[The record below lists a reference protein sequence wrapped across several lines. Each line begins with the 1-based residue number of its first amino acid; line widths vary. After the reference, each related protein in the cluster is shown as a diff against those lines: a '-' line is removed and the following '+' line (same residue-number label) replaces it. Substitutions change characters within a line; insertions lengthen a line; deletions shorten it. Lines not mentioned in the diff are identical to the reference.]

1 MQLLYLCMFERRIEV
16 QGRIYCH
23 SLHMQYAVYKGK
35 EIMFL
40 QGFSLHEQ
48 IRLNVEVCFVSNT
61 LMDKNVHRKI
71 RVKGTYITLDRRG
84 LDRLLFHHSAET
96 N

>member
-1 MQLLYLCMFERRIEV
+1 MPFSPYAICSI
-16 QGRIYCH
+16 QGEGNY
-23 SLHMQYAVYKGK
+23 VPPG
-35 EIMFL
+35 
-40 QGFSLHEQ
+40 LHEQ